1 MILLVCFP
9 NNFRNGTKSTK
20 SPPRNKTE
28 KNISQP
34 FYKVTITLISKLD
47 KGSKRKQCSPIFF
60 MKTNINK
67 MLAK

>member
-1 MILLVCFP
+1 MVLLLYFP
-9 NNFRNGTKSTK
+9 NNFLNGTKSTK

-47 KGSKRKQCSPIFF
+47 KDIRKKLQINIFHEHTC
-60 MKTNINK
+60 KHPQ
-67 MLAK
+67 